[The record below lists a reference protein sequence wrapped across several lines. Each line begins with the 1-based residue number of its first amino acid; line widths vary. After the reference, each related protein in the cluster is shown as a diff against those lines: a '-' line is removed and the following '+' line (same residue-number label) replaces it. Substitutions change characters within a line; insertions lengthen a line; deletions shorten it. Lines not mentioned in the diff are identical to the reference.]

1 MLVLYSKICY
11 TIVINRGKDEEEA
24 AMKNDEKNIAF
35 LQSMNDAKSKGDIF
49 KALFDACGTNDDV
62 NTNHVFFNDAIVK
75 YKAAQARIM
84 MKSKNSL
91 LTTSHYVDLAL
102 GTYHNKGFNIHEFRQ
117 DLKDYKQNYNSK
129 NNKLAKLI
137 QQRRATKA

>member
-24 AMKNDEKNIAF
+24 AMKNDEKNKAF

-62 NTNHVFFNDAIVK
+62 NTNHVFFKDVIINLRADEAK
-75 YKAAQARIM
+75 GM
-84 MKSKNSL
+84 MTHKSPL

-102 GTYHNKGFNIHEFRQ
+102 GTYHKLGFDINDFEK
-117 DLKDYKQNYNSK
+117 DLDKQKKDTNLLTAQKM
-129 NNKLAKLI
+129 KLLAT
-137 QQRRATKA
+137 RRR

>member
-75 YKAAQARIM
+75 FKAAQARIM
-84 MKSKNSL
+84 MENKNSL

-102 GTYHNKGFNIHEFRQ
+102 GTYHKLGFDIKDFKKDLDKQKQ
-117 DLKDYKQNYNSK
+117 DTNLLTAQKM
-129 NNKLAKLI
+129 KLL
-137 QQRRATKA
+137 ATRCR